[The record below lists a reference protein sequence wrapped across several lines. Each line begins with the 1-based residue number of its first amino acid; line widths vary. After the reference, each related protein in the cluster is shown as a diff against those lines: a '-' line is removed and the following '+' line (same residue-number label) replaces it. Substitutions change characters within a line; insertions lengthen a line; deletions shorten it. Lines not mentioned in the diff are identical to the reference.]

1 MKSSL
6 SLMCIALGLLVSGC
20 MSSMPNTF
28 EIRSNIAAQVEGAD
42 CTQLREN
49 MVAALEAREQAATT
63 AEVGDA
69 ARIAG
74 TALSFVP
81 MAGMAGLAMSGGGM
95 VAGSHGATSAREP
108 ELLYGESHRAYQ
120 QMGCEPAIPYGQ

>member
-1 MKSSL
+1 MKST
-6 SLMCIALGLLVSGC
+6 CVALGLLVSGC

-28 EIRSNIAAQVEGAD
+28 EIRRNIAAQVEGAD

-49 MVAALEAREQAATT
+49 MVAALEAREQAAAT
-63 AEVGDA
+63 AEAGDA

-81 MAGMAGLAMSGGGM
+81 IAGMAGLALSGGGM
-95 VAGSHGATSAREP
+95 AAGNHGASSAREP
-108 ELLYGESHRAYQ
+108 EMLYGASHRAYQ
-120 QMGCEPAIPYGQ
+120 QMECEPAIPYGQ